1 MGRDKNKSAKNKVL
15 DKKVTIMI
23 AAGTLVVGILI
34 GVCAMWLTRGSDDKG
49 GGEKQA
55 APAGTEK
62 PGEDKEEKADQLAD
76 GEVYDFEES
85 GYIKLG
91 EYKGLAAD
99 VEPTEEDVYASM
111 VDAAEE
117 AKMKKEGDDTVSD
130 GDVVKIDFVGKL
142 NGVKLEDATEQDVY
156 IWLGKGEY
164 IDDFERGII
173 GVQTGKK
180 KTFDCKFPSDY
191 GDELLA
197 GKTVEFTVKVK
208 GKFSA
213 RAAEKIS
220 SGKYKTVQEYYDFEM
235 AMQIEENRSNKG
247 ELVWD
252 EVCDNAEV
260 NTYPK
265 QMLEQV
271 KTEVT
276 EGYENVAEV
285 TGASVEDLLAQFG
298 MDEDGL
304 EELAKETVRDVMIAK
319 TIAAKEGVTM
329 DDAFYENA
337 LRDSLAED
345 ETEEQPKTLE
355 QLEAD
360 YKESTG
366 SHPRD
371 DMLVVRVKEF
381 IGENATEQEFIGAA
395 AAYKTGR

>member
-34 GVCAMWLTRGSDDKG
+34 GVCTMWLMGGSGGKS

-55 APAGTEK
+55 APVETKK
-62 PGEDKEEKADQLAD
+62 PEEDTEEKADQLAD

-99 VEPTEEDVYASM
+99 VEPTEEELYASM
-111 VDAAEE
+111 IDAAKE
-117 AKMKKEGDDTVSD
+117 AKMKKEGDDTVLD
-130 GDVVKIDFVGKL
+130 GDIVNIDFAGEL
-142 NGVKLEDATEQDVY
+142 NGVKLEDTTEKDAYV
-156 IWLGKGEY
+156 WLGKGEY

-173 GVQTGKK
+173 GIKTGEK

-197 GKTVEFTVKVK
+197 GNTVQFTVKVK

-220 SGKYKTVQEYYDFEM
+220 SGKYKTVQEYYEFEM
-235 AMQIEENRSNKG
+235 AAQIEENRASKG

-252 EVCDNAEV
+252 EVCGNAEV
-260 NTYPK
+260 NNYPE
-265 QMLEQV
+265 QMLERV

-276 EGYENVAEV
+276 DGYKNMAEL
-285 TGASVEDLLAQFG
+285 TGTTLEEALAQFG

-304 EELAKETVRDVMIAK
+304 EEVSQETVRDVMIAK
-319 TIAAKEGVTM
+319 TIAVKEGVTM

-337 LRDSLAED
+337 LRDALGD
-345 ETEEQPKTLE
+345 EEAEEQPKTLE
-355 QLEAD
+355 QLETE
-360 YKESTG
+360 YKESIG
-366 SHPRD
+366 SYPRD
-371 DMLVVRVKEF
+371 DMLIVRVKEF
-381 IGENATEQEFIGAA
+381 IGEHTTEQEFIGDAA
-395 AAYKTGR
+395 GMQLQ